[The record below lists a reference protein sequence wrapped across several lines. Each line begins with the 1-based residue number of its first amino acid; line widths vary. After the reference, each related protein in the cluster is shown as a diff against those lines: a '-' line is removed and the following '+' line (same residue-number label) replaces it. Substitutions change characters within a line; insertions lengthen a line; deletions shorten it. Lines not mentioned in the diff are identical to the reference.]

1 MDTQPVGVT
10 TGTQRVR
17 VFVDFWNFQLLLN
30 QTATPDYRL
39 DWKKFPLWV
48 ANQAAL
54 LVLDSAHTTR
64 FEGAHVYISYDP
76 RSPKDRA
83 LRDWATTTLDCFP
96 GVQVTCKERKPK
108 GPPICPSCHQE
119 IAQCPHCGERMI
131 RTIEKGIDTAI
142 VTDMIKLAWEE
153 AWHIAVLVS
162 SDRDFIPAV
171 EFLAA
176 KGRKIVNAGF
186 PPKGADL
193 ARACWAH
200 LDLRPHLAE
209 LQRT

>member
-1 MDTQPVGVT
+1 MGVQAA
-10 TGTQRVR
+10 GTAAEIQRVR
-17 VFVDFWNFQLLLN
+17 VFIDFWNFQLMLN
-30 QTATPDYRL
+30 QVAGSDYRL
-39 DWKKFPLWV
+39 DWQRFPLWI
-48 ANQAAL
+48 ANQVTL
-54 LVLDSAHTTR
+54 LVPDVLHAFR

-76 RSPKDRA
+76 RSPKDRT
-83 LRDWATTTLDCFP
+83 LRNWAATTLDRFP
-96 GVQVTCKERKPK
+96 GIQVICKERKPK
-108 GPPICPSCHQE
+108 GPPVCPSCHQE
-119 IAQCPHCGERMI
+119 IVECPHCGDRII

-176 KGRKIVNAGF
+176 KGRKIINAGF
-186 PPKGADL
+186 PPRGADL

-200 LDLRPHLAE
+200 LDLRPYLRE
-209 LQRT
+209 LERA